1 MFHTPPV
8 KQISLYLEHRNIL
21 LSRFGT
27 VLYNTKSVFQFRI
40 FKFRLLVSKI
50 SMCQFRF
57 SVFLVRFRISI
68 SEIEFL
74 TSVSNL
80 VFSFFQFPTSCS
92 QCPSCDFQ
100 LLYLSSKFIFQ
111 KPTCRL
117 PGFEFPIFKL
127 LFYIC
132 KFRFLKKRF
141 PFQTFHSSFVRLS

>member
-1 MFHTPPV
+1 MENVPLLFRM
-8 KQISLYLEHRNIL
+8 SCFRNRKPSKTI
-21 LSRFGT
+21 
-27 VLYNTKSVFQFRI
+27 VCFRI

-100 LLYLSSKFIFQ
+100 LLYLSSNLFSKNPLVDYLVSDFQFSNFCFIFANFDFS
-111 KPTCRL
+111 KNV
-117 PGFEFPIFKL
+117 
-127 LFYIC
+127 
-132 KFRFLKKRF
+132 
-141 PFQTFHSSFVRLS
+141 FHSSTYLN